1 MPFRGAASL
10 DFESNRVG
18 SKIGEIEF
26 AQMKIEIT
34 MFQFTNTL

>member
-18 SKIGEIEF
+18 SKVCKIGC